1 MTHFNQH
8 PRGNVPPC
16 GTQVSLVNRGGGLAS
31 LLRALRAA
39 FLFAGLVS
47 GLCGFS
53 GAASAQASPATRL
66 EVAFSPREGA
76 EDLVLKVLGTAR
88 RSLRIAA
95 YSFTSPA
102 VAKAVVASKKR
113 GVDVMIVVD
122 HKMNIEHDKFSA
134 SRAALDLI
142 SNAGVEVRTV
152 DFWPMHHDKYIVA
165 DGETVETGSY
175 NFSTNATKSR
185 ENVLVIWNNEAL
197 ARAYEAHWA
206 ESWAK
211 GRNYLARY

>member
-1 MTHFNQH
+1 MPYFNLH
-8 PRGNVPPC
+8 PHGYVPPC
-16 GTQVSLVNRGGGLAS
+16 VTHVNLVNRDGGHAS

-39 FLFAGLVS
+39 LLFAGLAS

-53 GAASAQASPATRL
+53 GAANAQASPATRL

-76 EDLVLKVLGTAR
+76 ADLVLKVLSTAR

-102 VAKAVVASKKR
+102 VAKEVVAAKKR

-122 HKMNIEHDKFSA
+122 HKMNTEHDKFSA

-142 SNAGVEVRTV
+142 ATAGVEVRTV

-165 DGETVETGSY
+165 DSETVETGSY

-211 GRNYLARY
+211 GRNYLPRY